1 MHSSFI
7 YKRYYNKPRCALPSY
22 RLNSNTHIYTTSTLL
37 YLSVVKREKL
47 LIHTICISH
56 QITEGKKLIHSLHT
70 VWFQLS
76 NCWSD
81 KFFFFNGGQISGF
94 QQLRQE
100 IRGSWVCLIKGKH
113 ERSQWCWNSS
123 ASWLWWWIHKPKQMI
138 KLYRTHTHTR
148 MHIWHNVNILWYT
161 TVLQNVTFRRS
172 NWNTDEVSLYYSVQL
187 HVNLQSQKICKFK
200 KKRYRLK
207 FFKKI

>member
-1 MHSSFI
+1 MKLHMWWPYKPAIADVEHLSQKNENLGSHKNIYKNMHSSFI

-37 YLSVVKREKL
+37 YFSVVKREKL

-138 KLYRTHTHTR
+138 KLYRTHTHTHTHAH
-148 MHIWHNVNILWYT
+148 MT
-161 TVLQNVTFRRS
+161 
-172 NWNTDEVSLYYSVQL
+172 
-187 HVNLQSQKICKFK
+187 
-200 KKRYRLK
+200 
-207 FFKKI
+207 